1 MNEETVTLPIA
12 AENPAVLDTG
22 EATASEPFGDETVAE
37 ATPEQEPC
45 AAAKTAENGDDTLNP
60 AESSAQQL
68 HTRLANDFRVLA
80 AEMPEIKAFSDLP
93 DAVISLAVEQDIP
106 LFDAYLRHSFY
117 ENKRIGAA
125 KTAAESAAIS
135 AVGSLAAPP
144 SNPNP
149 EVDAFVHALR
159 QSLR

>member
-1 MNEETVTLPIA
+1 MNEETLPIT
-12 AENPAVLDTG
+12 AENTAVLDTG
-22 EATASEPFGDETVAE
+22 EANASEPFGDETVAD
-37 ATPEQEPC
+37 AIPEQEPC
-45 AAAKTAENGDDTLNP
+45 AAAQTAENGVDMPKADET
-60 AESSAQQL
+60 SAQQL

-93 DAVISLAVEQDIP
+93 DAVITLAVEQDIP

-117 ENKRIGAA
+117 ENKRIGEA
-125 KTAAESAAIS
+125 KAAAESAAAT